1 MKMEVSI
8 NHKLFSITQQVFV
21 SAFVIQP
28 RQGNSEYHIFFVYEE
43 NKGRKQRNQQW
54 CYGPPPARAREKIVT
69 TGAPANDNKNF
80 EIGRKKLCL
89 GGADFGS
96 CKDRL
101 RAQMRYYWVMLS
113 VGLGLPDVE
122 PSYATR
128 VCGKQGYLNRI
139 VGGTD
144 SRDGE
149 WPWQVSI
156 KLNGHHHCGGSLVT
170 NQWIITA
177 SHCFSLIK
185 NPSNFT
191 VLVGALKLSDPG
203 PQSIIA
209 SVKHII
215 LNPSY
220 EGDSRIG
227 DIALVQLEQRLPLSQ
242 QISPICVPNA
252 NVNFLPGQKCWVTGW
267 GNILSKEGRQN
278 SDILQKLEVPIISTK
293 KCNSLYR
300 QDSRQ
305 RRSSREIKEDMIC
318 AGFAAGQRDACQGDS
333 GGPLACR
340 MEDFWFIAGVVS
352 WGDGCA
358 QKNRPGVYAKVAYY
372 QKWIHSQIPELRDT
386 HGSRVNNSSI
396 SHSASTGSFSFISL
410 LAATIVLQLLSQQT
424 F

>member
-1 MKMEVSI
+1 MDMYSVTGEIV
-8 NHKLFSITQQVFV
+8 LQC
-21 SAFVIQP
+21 SAGSTVMFYSVLGYLGFLAII
-28 RQGNSEYHIFFVYEE
+28 SFAVAFL
-43 NKGRKQRNQQW
+43 
-54 CYGPPPARAREKIVT
+54 ART
-69 TGAPANDNKNF
+69 
-80 EIGRKKLCL
+80 
-89 GGADFGS
+89 
-96 CKDRL
+96 
-101 RAQMRYYWVMLS
+101 
-113 VGLGLPDVE
+113 LPDTFNEAKFITFSMIKNPSNFTVLVGALKLSDPGPQSIIASVKRIILNPSYEGDSRIGDIALVQLEQRLHLSQQISPICVPNANVNFPPGQKCWSTTSFLCMRKTKEGNKEISSGVMAHHQQGLQRRLLLLVLLQMITNVE

-177 SHCFSLIK
+177 SHCFK
-185 NPSNFT
+185 
-191 VLVGALKLSDPG
+191 
-203 PQSIIA
+203 
-209 SVKHII
+209 
-215 LNPSY
+215 
-220 EGDSRIG
+220 
-227 DIALVQLEQRLPLSQ
+227 
-242 QISPICVPNA
+242 
-252 NVNFLPGQKCWVTGW
+252 
-267 GNILSKEGRQN
+267 GRQN